1 MLWVQMALGIVT
13 VLYMAP
19 WQIAIA
25 HQVGAVILWVLIL
38 RARFAA
44 QYPVQQSIRG
54 ATA

>member
-1 MLWVQMALGIVT
+1 
-13 VLYMAP
+13 MAP

-38 RARFAA
+38 RARFGA

-54 ATA
+54 AKA